1 MVFGFGGKSAP
12 STPTKS
18 AERPANAQLEPLAAP
33 PANYAVA
40 ERAALSA
47 EQQSKVD
54 RLIQHLEQEDYAL
67 PTQLKDLKPYYKLK
81 SKQSPSSAIPAHVRE
96 ATASST
102 VTMQDDSGLQPLSE
116 LEKFYLS
123 GERTFLYLI
132 MQGYSRSSGTEL
144 QRCLRAVRWDLQ
156 KAILRVEETIVWR
169 RDFGV
174 ETLAAS
180 DVAEE
185 VRDNAEDLECVI

>member
-1 MVFGFGGKSAP
+1 M
-12 STPTKS
+12 
-18 AERPANAQLEPLAAP
+18 
-33 PANYAVA
+33 
-40 ERAALSA
+40 
-47 EQQSKVD
+47 
-54 RLIQHLEQEDYAL
+54 I
-67 PTQLKDLKPYYKLK
+67 QLK
-81 SKQSPSSAIPAHVRE
+81 
-96 ATASST
+96 
-102 VTMQDDSGLQPLSE
+102 
-116 LEKFYLS
+116 
-123 GERTFLYLI
+123 
-132 MQGYSRSSGTEL
+132 SSGVEL